1 MTYGVSSSMYVA
13 TNCYGLK
20 QGSFVSSAAWQCIGF
35 ETGAASGA
43 QLGSGKRAWTVA
55 GDGGF
60 MMVCQSL
67 STLARNQLNAVIFVM
82 SNQVYAIEQV
92 YVDMS
97 AFKPGPKH
105 KFDAFDILPK
115 WDYLALAK
123 AFGAE
128 GIRVETVDELNA
140 ALPRIAKI
148 KDKPVLVEVVIPQKD
163 LPGQMYRLG
172 SE

>member
-1 MTYGVSSSMYVA
+1 
-13 TNCYGLK
+13 
-20 QGSFVSSAAWQCIGF
+20 
-35 ETGAASGA
+35 
-43 QLGSGKRAWTVA
+43 
-55 GDGGF
+55 
-60 MMVCQSL
+60 
-67 STLARNQLNAVIFVM
+67 
-82 SNQVYAIEQV
+82 
-92 YVDMS
+92 MS

-128 GIRVETVDELNA
+128 GIRVETVDALNA